1 MLTFIPDLFI
11 ESLVFLEIYLHQFL
25 LFPELLVGWLT
36 GENNLEQIEFS
47 DHHKFMK
54 EQKREIGSLLKEDN
68 LKFIFFEFK
77 INSKLH

>member
-1 MLTFIPDLFI
+1 
-11 ESLVFLEIYLHQFL
+11 LVFQEIFLHQFL
-25 LFPELLVGWLT
+25 QFQELLVGWLT
-36 GENNLEQIEFS
+36 GESNLEPIEFL

-54 EQKREIGSLLKEDN
+54 EKKSEIGSLLRADN